1 MTLFQ
6 QIDRMKYI
14 HYLIRTEATGNPN
27 SFAKKLNLSRRQL
40 YYTLEEFN
48 DLGADI
54 KYNRIR
60 ETFYYASPFIMNIDV
75 KIEKLNKTEC
85 KKINGGGH
93 LSCLNTKT
101 PFRAN
106 KLHVRV
112 SYLLL

>member
-27 SFAKKLNLSRRQL
+27 SFAEKLNLSRRQL

-54 KYNRIR
+54 KYNRI
-60 ETFYYASPFIMNIDV
+60 